1 MTKQTPVF
9 RFIASIGLALGIVAG
24 PAVGAPSASASCT
37 SFIVERGDSWSL
49 LADYA
54 GVGLSAMLRA
64 NNSSAKTI
72 ILPGQKLC
80 VPKGAAFNRPG
91 ASDVSSEAATP
102 KLVIPKQRLSPTESE
117 AIIREIFP
125 DKLER
130 RAVKI
135 AKRESHLNHVAHSWC
150 CLGLFQIYF
159 GANKAF
165 LGTLG
170 ITSASQ
176 LLDARTNATAA
187 FAMYQ
192 RSGWA
197 PWDLP
202 Q

>member
-1 MTKQTPVF
+1 MTKHSPLF

-24 PAVGAPSASASCT
+24 PAIGAPSVTARCT
-37 SFIVERGDSWSL
+37 SFVVERGDSWSL

-54 GVGLSAMLRA
+54 NVGLSAMLRA
-64 NNSSAKTI
+64 NNANSRTV
-72 ILPGQKLC
+72 ILPGQQLC
-80 VPKGAAFNRPG
+80 VPKGATFSRPG
-91 ASDVSSEAATP
+91 ADVSAEATTE
-102 KLVIPKQRLSPTESE
+102 KLVIPKTRLSAAESE
-117 AIIREIFP
+117 AVIREVFP

-130 RAVKI
+130 RALKI

-170 ITSASQ
+170 ITNASQ

-187 FAMYQ
+187 YAMYQ